1 MRSNERRLEW
11 LPATLNMAA
20 DQAHSTAPL
29 LRGDPPVSVREF
41 QRLVAALDRLPI
53 AQRVAGRDRLNQMLY
68 VNARTVM
75 PSFIVSYL
83 ADRMEMAH
91 SIEGRVPFLD
101 HHVAEAAARV
111 PVSMK
116 VKGIRE
122 KHVLREA
129 AKDVL
134 IPEVYDRQKH
144 PFTTP
149 PTRNPMARCWSS
161 GDMFASQRR
170 KISRSTTS
178 RRCRRRWINCS
189 TTPTINASRRKATCS
204 GWRASS

>member
-1 MRSNERRLEW
+1 MISRYPLGSFSRWCLRWTACRWRNVSPAATGWTRWCLRRCQAV
-11 LPATLNMAA
+11 LPNFVLN
-20 DQAHSTAPL
+20 
-29 LRGDPPVSVREF
+29 
-41 QRLVAALDRLPI
+41 
-53 AQRVAGRDRLNQMLY
+53 
-68 VNARTVM
+68 
-75 PSFIVSYL
+75 YL

-101 HHVAEAAARV
+101 HHVAEAAAQLL
-111 PVSMK
+111 VSMK

-149 PTRNPMARCWSS
+149 PTRNPNDPMLAFSTGIRS
-161 GDMFASQRR
+161 RR
-170 KISRSTTS
+170 KRRRTSRSTT
-178 RRCRRRWINCS
+178 
-189 TTPTINASRRKATCS
+189 
-204 GWRASS
+204 